1 MVEGPGQARTDRIIR
16 ETTKAV
22 VFVVAGVAAV
32 VSYRHA
38 YAVVTAFGENGLAA
52 YMIPVTLDGLVYAS
66 SMVILDAARNR
77 LPPPLLAWVLLWLG
91 ITATLAANIAHGWEF
106 GPVGAVVAAWP
117 AVALVGCY
125 EMLMWLIRTG
135 PGARPASSGAEAE
148 DLFQQAVRAYR
159 KSIAEGRRLSER
171 KLAER
176 FGRSRRWA
184 RSVIA
189 KAATEKP
196 ETPQDTAR
204 CQPGS

>member
-1 MVEGPGQARTDRIIR
+1 
-16 ETTKAV
+16 
-22 VFVVAGVAAV
+22 
-32 VSYRHA
+32 
-38 YAVVTAFGENGLAA
+38 
-52 YMIPVTLDGLVYAS
+52 MIPVTIDGLVYAS

-77 LPPPLLAWVLLWLG
+77 RPPPLLAWVLLWLG
-91 ITATLAANIAHGWEF
+91 ITATLAANIAHGWEY

-135 PGARPASSGAEAE
+135 PGTRPAPSSAEAE

-159 KSIAEGRRLSER
+159 ESIEDGQRLSER

-204 CQPGS
+204 CQPGSWPVEPKKNSPTRRKAHAPGR

>member
-1 MVEGPGQARTDRIIR
+1 VVEGPGQVRTDRIIR

-38 YAVVTAFGENGLAA
+38 YAVVTAFGEDGLAA
-52 YMIPVTLDGLVYAS
+52 YMIPVTIDGLVYAS

-91 ITATLAANIAHGWEF
+91 ITATLAANIAHGWEY

-135 PGARPASSGAEAE
+135 PGERPAPSSAEAE

-159 KSIAEGRRLSER
+159 ESIENGQRLSER

>member
-1 MVEGPGQARTDRIIR
+1 
-16 ETTKAV
+16 V

-38 YAVVTAFGENGLAA
+38 YAVVTSYGEGGITA
-52 YMIPVTLDGLVYAS
+52 YMIPVTIDGLVYAS
-66 SMVILDAARNR
+66 SMVILDAARRR
-77 LPPPLLAWVLLWLG
+77 LSPPVLAWVLLWVG
-91 ITATLAANIAHGWEF
+91 ITATLAANIAHGLEF

-135 PGARPASSGAEAE
+135 PRGQPGSTDGGAE
-148 DLFQQAVRAYR
+148 DLVQQAVRAYR
-159 KSIAEGRRLSER
+159 ESVEEGQRLSER

-184 RSVIA
+184 RAVIA
-189 KAATEKP
+189 EAVAEND
-196 ETPQDTAR
+196 ELAE
-204 CQPGS
+204 GAVG

>member
-1 MVEGPGQARTDRIIR
+1 MAKGLEQARTDRIIR

-38 YAVVTAFGENGLAA
+38 YAVVTAFGEDGLAA
-52 YMIPVTLDGLVYAS
+52 YMIPVTIDGLVYAS

-135 PGARPASSGAEAE
+135 PGARPAPSSAEAE

-159 KSIAEGRRLSER
+159 ESIEDGQRLSER

-184 RSVIA
+184 RGVIA
-189 KAATEKP
+189 DA
-196 ETPQDTAR
+196 TAR
-204 CQPGS
+204 GPEVAEKAQQP